1 MCTLPP
7 RALVSTGH
15 RWPPLDVERTD
26 GGIRVLLGGDAG
38 PTEVRLTEE
47 LTEPLLSQ
55 CSAQVTGAVR
65 VFTLASITQ
74 E

>member
-1 MCTLPP
+1 M
-7 RALVSTGH
+7 
-15 RWPPLDVERTD
+15 
-26 GGIRVLLGGDAG
+26 LLGGDAG